1 MCIEREYWKQKCEI
15 DKLEEENN
23 KLKDKLN
30 VTNRFIK
37 EFLDL
42 VRENKIKLTIPE
54 VNIDLSTDC
63 GPYDTDEELLREIL
77 DVYHNLTKNK
87 DNYE

>member
-1 MCIEREYWKQKCEI
+1 MSQESEFWEDAWY
-15 DKLEEENN
+15 EEAN
-23 KLKDKLN
+23 KLKAKLDA
-30 VTNRFIK
+30 TNQIIK

-54 VNIDLSTDC
+54 FDINLSMDC
-63 GPYDTDEELLREIL
+63 GPYDTNEELLREFL

-87 DNYE
+87 ENYD